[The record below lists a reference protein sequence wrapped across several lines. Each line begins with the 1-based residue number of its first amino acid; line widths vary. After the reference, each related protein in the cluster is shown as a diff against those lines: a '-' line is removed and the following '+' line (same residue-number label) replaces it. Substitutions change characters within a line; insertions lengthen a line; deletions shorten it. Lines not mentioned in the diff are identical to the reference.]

1 MLRAASNGTRVA
13 GALLCLLALFG
24 ATGRCVADDAASYPT
39 KPIHI
44 IVPFAPGGA
53 SDYAIRLIQPGLTQA
68 LGQQLVIDNRTGA
81 AGNVGMEVA
90 ARAAPDGYT
99 LFFGNIGTISINPHF
114 FPDLTV
120 MPERD
125 FIPISIAAE
134 TPGILI
140 ASAKFPANSLTEM
153 IAYAKAHP
161 GKINYAAA
169 GVSTLNTLA
178 MEQFRHRAGLQMT
191 QVPYKGGAGPAI
203 IDLMAGTVD
212 VMFVTL
218 SSAAQFV
225 KAGKLKAFAVTTRE
239 RVAQLPEVPTMLE
252 LGFPE
257 DVSSSWQGLFAVA
270 KTPAPIVAKLHAAVV
285 QAMADPDVRQHMI
298 TANML
303 PTASPTPESFK
314 EFLTAESAKWRLVV
328 EQMNAAGKDT
338 NSK

>member
-1 MLRAASNGTRVA
+1 MTWSHVRS
-13 GALLCLLALFG
+13 ALLGLLALAG
-24 ATGRCVADDAASYPT
+24 AAGLCAAEDAASYPT

-53 SDYAIRLIQPGLTQA
+53 SDFAIRLIQPGLSQA
-68 LGQQLVIDNRTGA
+68 LGQSLVIDNRTGA

-99 LFFGNIGTISINPHF
+99 LFFGNVGTISINPHF

-120 MPERD
+120 QPEHD

-140 ASAKFPANSLTEM
+140 ASTKFPANSLKDM
-153 IAYAKAHP
+153 VAYAKAHP

-169 GVSTLNTLA
+169 GISTLNTLA
-178 MEQFRHRAGLQMT
+178 MEQFRHTAGLEMT

-203 IDLMAGTVD
+203 IDLMAGNVD

-225 KAGKLKAFAVTTRE
+225 KAGKLKAFAVSTRE
-239 RVAQLPEVPTMLE
+239 RVASLPEVPTLLE
-252 LGFPE
+252 LGYPE
-257 DVSSSWQGLFAVA
+257 GVSSSWQGLFVVA
-270 KTPAPIVAKLHAAVV
+270 GTPQPIVAKLHAAIVK
-285 QAMADPDVRQHMI
+285 AMADPDVRMHMRN
-298 TANML
+298 ADML
-303 PTASPTPESFK
+303 PTSSPTPESFK
-314 EFLTAESAKWRLVV
+314 EFLAAESAKWKQVV
-328 EQMNAAGKDT
+328 EQIKAASK
-338 NSK
+338 NSH

>member
-1 MLRAASNGTRVA
+1 MA

-24 ATGRCVADDAASYPT
+24 VTKAVAADDSASYPT
-39 KPIHI
+39 RPIHI

-53 SDYAIRLIQPGLTQA
+53 SDFAIRLIQPGLTQA

-81 AGNVGMEVA
+81 AGNVGMETA
-90 ARAAPDGYT
+90 TRAAPDGYT

-120 MPERD
+120 VPERD

-134 TPGILI
+134 TPGIVV
-140 ASAKFPANSLTEM
+140 ASEKFPANSLKEM
-153 IAYAKAHP
+153 IAYAKANP

-178 MEQFRHRAGLQMT
+178 MEQFRHRLGLQMT

-203 IDLMAGTVD
+203 IDLMAGNVD

-225 KAGKLKAFAVTTRE
+225 KAGKLKGLAVTTKE
-239 RVAQLPEVPTMLE
+239 RVESLPDVPTVVE

-257 DVSSSWQGLFAVA
+257 DVSGSWQGLFAVA
-270 KTPAPIVAKLHAAVV
+270 GTPQPIVAKLHAAVLK
-285 QAMADPDVRQHMI
+285 AMADPDVRKHMQ
-298 TANML
+298 AASML
-303 PTASPTPESFK
+303 PTSSPTPESFK
-314 EFLTAESAKWRLVV
+314 EFLAAESAKWKRVV
-328 EQMNAAGKDT
+328 KETGAK
-338 NSK
+338 SE

>member
-1 MLRAASNGTRVA
+1 MA

-24 ATGRCVADDAASYPT
+24 VAKAVAADDSASYPT
-39 KPIHI
+39 RPIHI

-53 SDYAIRLIQPGLTQA
+53 SDFAIRLIQPGLTQA
-68 LGQQLVIDNRTGA
+68 LSQQLVIDNRTGA
-81 AGNVGMEVA
+81 AGNVGMETA
-90 ARAAPDGYT
+90 TRAAPDGYT

-120 MPERD
+120 VPERD

-134 TPGILI
+134 TPGIVV
-140 ASAKFPANSLTEM
+140 ASEKFPANSLKEM
-153 IAYAKAHP
+153 IAYAKANP

-178 MEQFRHRAGLQMT
+178 MEQFRHRLGLQMT

-203 IDLMAGTVD
+203 IDLMAGNVD

-225 KAGKLKAFAVTTRE
+225 KAGKLKGLAVTTKE
-239 RVAQLPEVPTMLE
+239 RVESLPDVPTVVE

-257 DVSSSWQGLFAVA
+257 DVSGSWQGLFAVA
-270 KTPAPIVAKLHAAVV
+270 GTPQPIVAKLHAAVLK
-285 QAMADPDVRQHMI
+285 AMADPDVRKHMQ
-298 TANML
+298 AASML
-303 PTASPTPESFK
+303 PTSSPTPESFK
-314 EFLTAESAKWRLVV
+314 EFLAAESAKWKRVV
-328 EQMNAAGKDT
+328 KETGAK
-338 NSK
+338 SE

>member
-1 MLRAASNGTRVA
+1 MQ
-13 GALLCLLALFG
+13 ALSRRSYLQGVLFCLLALAG
-24 ATGRCVADDAASYPT
+24 ATRPGAADDAASYPD

-53 SDYAIRLIQPGLTQA
+53 SDFAIRLIQPGLQQA

-99 LFFGNIGTISINPHF
+99 LFLGNIGTIAINPHF
-114 FPDLTV
+114 FPDLKV
-120 MPERD
+120 APERD
-125 FIPISIAAE
+125 FIPISLAAE
-134 TPGILI
+134 TPGIVV
-140 ASAKFPANSLTEM
+140 ASTRFPPNSLKEM
-153 IAYAKAHP
+153 IAYARANP

-178 MEQFRHRAGLQMT
+178 MEQFRHRLGLEMT

-203 IDLMAGTVD
+203 IDLMAGNVD

-225 KAGKLKAFAVTTRE
+225 KAGKLKGLAVTTRE
-239 RVAQLPEVPTMLE
+239 RVASLPDVPTVVE

-257 DVSSSWQGLFAVA
+257 DVSGSWQGLFAVA
-270 KTPAPIVAKLHAAVV
+270 GTPAPIVAKLHAAVLK
-285 QAMADPDVRQHMI
+285 AMADASVRQHMI
-298 TANML
+298 AASMV
-303 PTASPTPESFK
+303 PTSSPTPESFK
-314 EFLTAESAKWRLVV
+314 EFVAAESAKWKRVV
-328 EQMNAAGKDT
+328 EQMNAGGK
-338 NSK
+338 KPAK

>member
-1 MLRAASNGTRVA
+1 MALTTRWSHMKCVALGLFALLAAGDLRADETP
-13 GALLCLLALFG
+13 
-24 ATGRCVADDAASYPT
+24 YPT

-53 SDYAIRLIQPGLTQA
+53 SDFAIRLIQPGLAQA
-68 LGQQLVIDNRTGA
+68 LGQPLVIDNRTGA

-90 ARAAPDGYT
+90 ARTSPDGYT

-114 FPDLTV
+114 FPELTV
-120 MPERD
+120 KPERD

-140 ASAKFPANSLTEM
+140 ASNKFPANSLAEM

-178 MEQFRHRAGLQMT
+178 MEQFRHRLGLDMT

-203 IDLMAGTVD
+203 LDLIAGNVD

-225 KAGKLKAFAVTTRE
+225 KAGQLKAFAVTTRE
-239 RVAQLPEVPTMLE
+239 RVDALPNVPTVVE
-252 LGFPE
+252 LGYPD

-270 KTPAPIVAKLHAAVV
+270 GTPPPIVAKLHAAVLK
-285 QAMADPDVRQHMI
+285 AMADPDVRKHMI
-298 TANML
+298 EASML
-303 PTASPTPESFK
+303 PTASATPEEFK
-314 EFLTAESAKWRLVV
+314 RFLSGESVKWKRVV
-328 EQMNAAGKDT
+328 AAMNAKAK
-338 NSK
+338 